1 MRTSWM
7 VSAAC
12 VSLCVCGGGG
22 GRGEMVVRM
31 CTLHPA
37 QPSTAG
43 IHEVQA
49 KKKANL
55 AYYA

>member
-1 MRTSWM
+1 MDGECCLCFL
-7 VSAAC
+7 VC
-12 VSLCVCGGGG
+12 VGGG

-31 CTLHPA
+31 CTLHQT
-37 QPSTAG
+37 QPSAAG

>member
-12 VSLCVCGGGG
+12 VSLWGEGG

-37 QPSTAG
+37 QPSAAG